1 MKMRSMTTL
10 SVALACGTLASM
22 ASAVDTVRATF
33 NSVAPNASCE
43 F

>member
-10 SVALACGTLASM
+10 SVVLACGTLASM

-33 NSVAPNASCE
+33 NSVAPNTSC
-43 F
+43 